1 MLFEKKTNELFSNR
15 YDVGD
20 MLRQETHSVSPT
32 VSKPHSL
39 SPTASLSLRIFN
51 SENSLRNRNTNRMRF
66 LLRKGIN
73 SIYLTYK
80 R

>member
-1 MLFEKKTNELFSNR
+1 MSMLFEKKTNELFLNC

-39 SPTASLSLRIFN
+39 SPTVLNSPTLSV
-51 SENSLRNRNTNRMRF
+51 S
-66 LLRKGIN
+66 
-73 SIYLTYK
+73 
-80 R
+80 